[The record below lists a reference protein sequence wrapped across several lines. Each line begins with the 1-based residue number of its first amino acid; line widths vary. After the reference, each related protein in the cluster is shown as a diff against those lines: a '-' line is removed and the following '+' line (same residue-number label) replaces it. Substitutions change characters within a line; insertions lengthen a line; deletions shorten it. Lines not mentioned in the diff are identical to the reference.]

1 MELPSGFVLRT
12 VRAGA
17 ESREEAGKG
26 KMLLIVGSRYAHLRK
41 VLIEA
46 FDGQGDVEILVD
58 RRKGERRKGE
68 RRRGGGAF
76 LSERRQMDRRKRK
89 EEVLEVILSS

>member
-12 VRAGA
+12 VRASA
-17 ESREEAGKG
+17 ESREETGKG

-41 VLIEA
+41 VLLEA

-58 RRKGERRKGE
+58 RRKGDRRKRERRKG
-68 RRRGGGAF
+68 GGPV